1 MALFPK
7 DDLLVKEID
16 AWKSFADGLRVD
28 DQKIFKQML
37 NQCYKYLRAINA
49 KGEAFPTES
58 IMMALILSQQ
68 QMIEFLLEKI
78 KNK

>member
-68 QMIEFLLEKI
+68 QMIDFLLEKI

>member
-1 MALFPK
+1 MSLFPK

-16 AWKSFADGLRVD
+16 AWKSFADGLRAD

-58 IMMALILSQQ
+58 VLMALILSQQ

>member
-28 DQKIFKQML
+28 DQKIFQQML

>member
-7 DDLLVKEID
+7 DDVLAREIG
-16 AWKSFADGLRVD
+16 AWKGFAEGLRAGD
-28 DQKIFKQML
+28 RKIFDQML
-37 NQCYKYLRAINA
+37 NQCYKHIEAINT

-58 IMMALILSQQ
+58 VLMSLILSQQ
-68 QMIEFLLEKI
+68 QLIEFLMKKI